1 MLLAR
6 DEIQKSIANYGW
18 SYKNKTIHKSFQFD
32 NYMDGIT
39 FVNKI
44 AELAERLNHHP
55 DLTIGWCRVEVT
67 ITSHDLG
74 GVSTKCINLATGVED
89 FQKN

>member
-6 DEIQKSIANYGW
+6 DEIQKSIANYSW
-18 SYKNKTIHKSFQFD
+18 SYENKTIQKLFQFD
-32 NYMDGIT
+32 SYMEGII

-44 AELAERLNHHP
+44 AKIAERLNHHP
-55 DLTIGWCRVEVT
+55 DLTICWCSVEVT

-74 GVSTKCINLATGVED
+74 GVSTKCINLATAVED
-89 FQKN
+89 I

>member
-6 DEIQKSIANYGW
+6 AEIQKSIANYGW
-18 SYKNKTIHKSFQFD
+18 SYENKTIQKPFQFD
-32 NYMDGIT
+32 NYMEGIT

-44 AELAERLNHHP
+44 AKIAERLNHHP
-55 DLTIGWCRVEVT
+55 NLTIGWCSVEVT

-74 GVSTKCINLATGVED
+74 GVSTNCINLATAVED
-89 FQKN
+89 I